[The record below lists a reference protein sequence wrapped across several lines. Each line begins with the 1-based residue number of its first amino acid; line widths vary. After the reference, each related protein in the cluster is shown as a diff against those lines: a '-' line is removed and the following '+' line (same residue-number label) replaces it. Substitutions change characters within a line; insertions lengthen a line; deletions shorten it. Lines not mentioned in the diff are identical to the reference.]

1 MTVTCYIIDDEPLAI
16 KLLEG
21 YVRKTPFLELAGSSS
36 NPVKALEDILKNTPD
51 LIFLDIQ
58 MPELNGLDF
67 SRMVG
72 DRSKIIF
79 TTAFEQYAVESYRL
93 NALDYLMKPIPYS
106 DFLNAAEKAL
116 VAKSN
121 KTDASPVESIFVKSD
136 YKLKKVEIK
145 DIQYIEGR
153 KDYVK
158 IHLEGKAEPVT
169 ALMSLKGMEELLP
182 DDKFMRVH
190 RSFIVNID
198 KVKVIERNRIV
209 FGKEYIPI
217 SDSLKGEFIKA
228 LSKNAIIYK

>member
-51 LIFLDIQ
+51 LIFFDIQ

-79 TTAFEQYAVESYRL
+79 TTAFEQYAVENYRL

-145 DIQYIEGR
+145 DIQYIEGL

-158 IHLEGKAEPVT
+158 IHLEGKGEPVT
-169 ALMSLKGMEELLP
+169 SLMSLKGMEELLP
-182 DDKFMRVH
+182 ADKFMRVH